1 MMMPVPVPPAL
12 PDSQI
17 KLARIAWK
25 KEARDLEAEIYSA
38 VDALTASGA
47 LPRENWRFLAHICF
61 CRAIYATH
69 IAPLEERMT
78 FTEIA
83 NHLNELGVPRF
94 RGSTAWSAASI
105 TDIRQ
110 VISSDQNKI
119 MLPDP

>member
-1 MMMPVPVPPAL
+1 MPVPVPPAL
-12 PDSQI
+12 PDCQI
-17 KLARIAWK
+17 KLARVAWK
-25 KEARDLEAEIYSA
+25 ADAETLEAQIYEA

-47 LPRENWRFLAHICF
+47 LPRDGWRFLAHIF
-61 CRAIYATH
+61 YCRAIYTQH

-78 FTEIA
+78 FDQIA

-110 VISSDQNKI
+110 TISSPHNKI
-119 MLPDP
+119 ELPDP